1 MESRLKK
8 ISNLNNAKSLL
19 LIIDAFVTDV
29 NVDDIIKENKEYF
42 ELIKF
47 SLIGV
52 TFIQF
57 SRHNDTIYMRTFDSL
72 GVEAATYEV
81 QIDCTLYLSD
91 VDLSSYP
98 VFSKHGLHLHYFDID
113 HRTSAAIYQAL
124 DAYAYDVAHDGFG
137 LEEGLEYVD
146 NYMHVLENRMEASF
160 A

>member
-8 ISNLNNAKSLL
+8 TSNLNNVKSLL
-19 LIIDAFVTDV
+19 IIIDAFVTDV
-29 NVDDIIKENKEYF
+29 EVDNIIKENKDYF
-42 ELIKF
+42 ELIKLN
-47 SLIGV
+47 LIGI

-72 GVEAATYEV
+72 GVEAATYKA
-81 QIDCTLYLSD
+81 QSDCTLHLID

-113 HRTSAAIYQAL
+113 PRTSAAIYQAL
-124 DAYAYDVAHDGFG
+124 DDYAYDVAHDGFG

-146 NYMHVLENRMEASF
+146 NYMHVLENRMALRF